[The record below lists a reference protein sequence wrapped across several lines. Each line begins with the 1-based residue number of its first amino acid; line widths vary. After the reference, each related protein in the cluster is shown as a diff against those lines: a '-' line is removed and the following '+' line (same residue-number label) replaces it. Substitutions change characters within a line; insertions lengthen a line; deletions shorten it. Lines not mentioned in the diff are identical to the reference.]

1 MSSFE
6 PKLKASTPRLL
17 TWVTAAA
24 PYKVPLIL
32 LLLILVTLVGI
43 WYPCW
48 RDLGELRASIRTRQ
62 QELRAVFSSLQ
73 TAQKTEELRQDIL
86 EIVEAKESSL
96 RPDLDGNRL
105 ATEWE
110 TLCYKTGV
118 ILVSLRIGQP
128 EACGRTY
135 EKAPFKIVVS
145 GPLQGILRFLETTQS
160 ETPGLSVDEFEISFR
175 PGNSE
180 EGIPPS
186 YALTIQGSVFAKGAS
201 NGQP

>member
-1 MSSFE
+1 MSSSNR
-6 PKLKASTPRLL
+6 KLSKPNLPALVRA
-17 TWVTAAA
+17 VA
-24 PYKVPLIL
+24 PYKVPLVL
-32 LLLILVTLVGI
+32 LLLILATFVGF

-48 RDLGELRASIRTRQ
+48 RDLRELRASIQTRQ
-62 QELRAVFSSLQ
+62 EELRTVSSSLQ
-73 TAQKTEELRQDIL
+73 SAQKTDELRRDVL
-86 EIVEAKESSL
+86 KIVEAKESRL

-110 TLCYKTGV
+110 TLCHKTGV

-135 EKAPFKIVVS
+135 EKAPFKVVVS
-145 GPLQGILRFLETTQS
+145 GSLQPILRFLEATGR
-160 ETPGLSVDEFEISFR
+160 ETLGLSIDEFEISFS

-180 EGIPPS
+180 EGTPPS
-186 YALTIQGSVFAKGAS
+186 YALTIQGSVFAKGSS